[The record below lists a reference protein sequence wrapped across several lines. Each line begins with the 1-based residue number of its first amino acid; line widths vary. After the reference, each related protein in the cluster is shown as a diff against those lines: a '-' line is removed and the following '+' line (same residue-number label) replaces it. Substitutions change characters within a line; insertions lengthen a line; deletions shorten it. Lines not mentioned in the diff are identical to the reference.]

1 MMFADMCIAI
11 PLKVLTIKSSYAVM
25 NDGRK
30 VQTGMVG
37 KVKKG
42 DWLLVKANLALNVIS
57 ENEAGKINNA
67 IKEINEQIS

>member
-1 MMFADMCIAI
+1 MFADMCIAI